1 MKCKIKRGDR
11 EGLVEIKGKV
21 RRYRTF
27 RIRIVYRWMGYLRE
41 VDYTETKQV
50 QQVQQESR
58 IDRQVQSIVLIELL
72 VEVDRVGEIEIK
84 GRNVN
89 RQKYICVERIYR
101 TYI

>member
-41 VDYTETKQV
+41 VDYTETE
-50 QQVQQESR
+50 QVQQEN
-58 IDRQVQSIVLIELL
+58 
-72 VEVDRVGEIEIK
+72 RVGKQIQSVALIKLMVKVNRVGKIGVEDIE
-84 GRNVN
+84 GRNVS
-89 RQKYICVERIYR
+89 RQKYMCVERIYKI
-101 TYI
+101 YI